1 MIGSPSA
8 SSEHS
13 ARGELLRWAAAFVVV
28 LAAHGG
34 GAFAL
39 MMERDRGE
47 PAVDAGPAILVEF
60 AAVPVAAAPP
70 RTAAPGPE
78 QMQSESTPS
87 APAPAPEPPKES
99 EPAQATSEPPG
110 EPVSTAERPRNEQKP
125 EEQQVKAEP
134 EQPSPIPDV
143 VQPQEAEVAVA
154 AVPPPPPPRESDE
167 PKKEPKQKKAAPQ
180 QRQASIAAPATTAPT
195 RAAARS
201 ASLVNWKGRLALH
214 LQRHKRYPAAAQMRR
229 EQGTVQVQFTVDRNG
244 RVVSSAVVQS
254 SGHTTLDQET
264 LALLRRAEPFPKP
277 PADVPGNQFSFSV
290 PVRYN
295 AR

>member
-1 MIGSPSA
+1 MIGSA
-8 SSEHS
+8 SVSSDHS
-13 ARGELLRWAAAFVVV
+13 ARGEVLRWAAAFAVV
-28 LAAHGG
+28 LAVHGG

-39 MMERDRGE
+39 IMERDRGE
-47 PAVDAGPAILVEF
+47 PMVDAEPAILVEF
-60 AAVPVAAAPP
+60 AAVPVPAAPS

-87 APAPAPEPPKES
+87 APAPAPEPPKDSES
-99 EPAQATSEPPG
+99 AHATSEPSE
-110 EPVSTAERPRNEQKP
+110 EPVSTAEGPSTERTP
-125 EEQQVKAEP
+125 EERQQVKAES

-143 VQPQEAEVAVA
+143 PPQEAEVPVA
-154 AVPPPPPPRESDE
+154 AVPPPPPRENDE
-167 PKKEPKQKKAAPQ
+167 PNKGRKQKKAAPQ